1 MKKFRRYKFK
11 REMKRRPINVLASF
25 ITALSLYFGLA
36 SIFLSIREKYELAAF
51 AIFAAVVCDML
62 DGTVARITKSVSEF
76 GKEFDSLCDLVSF
89 GVAPAVLI
97 YHAYWREEQMA
108 GTPEGRTGA
117 IIAIVFVVLGALR
130 LARYNIYQ
138 STQRDSFT
146 GLPIPAAGG
155 TIAAFVLF
163 TIYWEL
169 NVAFWVLGPL
179 TLLLAALMVS
189 TVRYPKDR
197 LKRAFVVAPRNA
209 FRMLALSGIA
219 IAILHYAVTHSP
231 AIVLFPLF
239 MGYVVFGIY
248 EDFLW
253 RLRGRR
259 TASAGPPAPDGSV
272 RPESQASVERE
283 APPDV
288 PDSEPGEVN
297 SEEER

>member
-1 MKKFRRYKFK
+1 MRKFRRYKFK
-11 REMKRRPINVLASF
+11 REMRRRPINVLASL
-25 ITALSLYFGLA
+25 ITALSLYFGLV
-36 SIFLSIREKYELAAF
+36 SIFLSIREDYEWAAF

-62 DGTVARITKSVSEF
+62 DGTVARITKSVSDF

-117 IIAIVFVVLGALR
+117 IIAIIFVVLGALR
-130 LARYNIYQ
+130 LARYNVYQ
-138 STQRDSFT
+138 STQRESFT

-163 TIYWEL
+163 SMYWEL

-179 TLLLAALMVS
+179 TLILAVLMVS

-197 LKRAFVVAPRNA
+197 LKRAFVVSPRNA

-219 IAILHYAVTHSP
+219 LAILHYAVTHSP
-231 AIVLFPLF
+231 AIVLFPFF
-239 MGYVVFGIY
+239 MGYVVFGLY
-248 EDFLW
+248 DDFLS

-259 TASAGPPAPDGSV
+259 PAPAGPAALEGSP
-272 RPESQASVERE
+272 RPES
-283 APPDV
+283 PPSADRGAL
-288 PDSEPGEVN
+288 PDTPAAESAEVN